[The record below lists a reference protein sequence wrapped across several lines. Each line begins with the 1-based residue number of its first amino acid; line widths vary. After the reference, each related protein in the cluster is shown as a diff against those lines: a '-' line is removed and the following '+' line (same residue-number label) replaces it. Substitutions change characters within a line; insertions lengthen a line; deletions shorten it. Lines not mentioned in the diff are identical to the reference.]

1 MHGAGCR
8 LKHGWLAARSRGPGC
23 LVRQCPHAAQAK
35 ACGLGRAL
43 GVGRSELCRRRLLPT
58 SAGWQPHVGPG
69 VCGARCPGVRAG
81 PYEFALK
88 TRSCVIHSRLALS
101 RLGPIKASHC
111 NLPLPQITHSK
122 SMSPFLC
129 RTLPKVHRSP
139 EPWGFN
145 GTPGEAFIGPKR
157 EPGFPSK
164 VKCD

>member
-1 MHGAGCR
+1 MPTETRLVAG
-8 LKHGWLAARSRGPGC
+8 RSRGPGC

-88 TRSCVIHSRLALS
+88 TRSCVIRGGKYSLRKSSCAFFLAIGFHMTQRGS
-101 RLGPIKASHC
+101 KV
-111 NLPLPQITHSK
+111 LPEINAPQV
-122 SMSPFLC
+122 M
-129 RTLPKVHRSP
+129 
-139 EPWGFN
+139 G
-145 GTPGEAFIGPKR
+145 IGPELTYFSISQYKR
-157 EPGFPSK
+157 
-164 VKCD
+164 

>member
-43 GVGRSELCRRRLLPT
+43 GVGRSGVCRRRLLPI
-58 SAGWQPHVGPG
+58 SAGWQPYVGPG

-88 TRSCVIHSRLALS
+88 TRSCVIR
-101 RLGPIKASHC
+101 GGK
-111 NLPLPQITHSK
+111 LPESTHENYES
-122 SMSPFLC
+122 L
-129 RTLPKVHRSP
+129 RSP
-139 EPWGFN
+139 MQVHLPPF
-145 GTPGEAFIGPKR
+145 FLKKKKR
-157 EPGFPSK
+157 RHSVYYITYHTIYYLSPCLLAEQLA
-164 VKCD
+164 D

>member
-1 MHGAGCR
+1 MQT
-8 LKHGWLAARSRGPGC
+8 C
-23 LVRQCPHAAQAK
+23 L
-35 ACGLGRAL
+35 
-43 GVGRSELCRRRLLPT
+43 
-58 SAGWQPHVGPG
+58 
-69 VCGARCPGVRAG
+69 
-81 PYEFALK
+81 
-88 TRSCVIHSRLALS
+88 

-157 EPGFPSK
+157 QRDWWRVAGFIMEKPEKHGLVHNGKASMLQLGDSGNHQRVQPKWAPGLLACFPEILLFVTGFCFLSCPYLLF
-164 VKCD
+164 VIPGRVSGVMESRFEANVR